1 MTDTL
6 LSHPFLG
13 LVVSIGAYAIG
24 SWIKTKTNSPLA
36 NPLLIATILVIA
48 AIHLTPLTL
57 SHYQN
62 GGAMV
67 SMFIVPATTVLAIQ
81 ISRQWLMLRENL
93 LPILGGC
100 LVGSLVS
107 IASVWLLGRLFGL
120 DATMTAS
127 LLPKSVT
134 TAIAM
139 ELSEK
144 AGGISSLTVSAV
156 ILTGLISAVLSP
168 FLMRILKLKNGIAN
182 GLAMGTSGHAIGTA
196 KAIEMGETEGAFSGI
211 ALCVSGVVTSFL
223 YAVFAG

>member
-13 LVVSIGAYAIG
+13 LAASIAAYAVG

-36 NPLLIATILVIA
+36 NPLLIATVLVVA
-48 AIHLTPLTL
+48 AIHLTPLTPA
-57 SHYQN
+57 HYQN

-67 SMFIVPATTVLAIQ
+67 TMFIVPATTVLAIQ
-81 ISRQWLMLRENL
+81 INRQWQMLRANL

-100 LVGSLVS
+100 LAGSIVS
-107 IASVWLLGRLFGL
+107 IASVWLLSRLFGL
-120 DATMTAS
+120 DAVITAS

-134 TAIAM
+134 TAISM

-144 AGGISSLTVSAV
+144 AGGIPSLTVSAV
-156 ILTGLISAVLSP
+156 ILTGIASAVLSP
-168 FLMRILKLKNGIAN
+168 FLMRIFRLKNGIAN

-196 KAIEMGETEGAFSGI
+196 KAIEMGESEGAFSGI
-211 ALCVSGVVTSFL
+211 ALCVSGILTSL
-223 YAVFAG
+223 VYAIFMG